1 MKIKKTMDE
10 LKDLWL
16 FSKSPKLC
24 LLLLCTTAATQ
35 DTQAASM
42 AKQLRRFMEG
52 RFMHEPAPSDAVE
65 AERRMHESAPLP
77 AKGVPFIALDTQ
89 TPSGVV
95 NYLFV
100 ATSYVGC
107 QDNKRQP

>member
-10 LKDLWL
+10 LKDLCL

-42 AKQLRRFMEG
+42 AKQLRAAFRHG
-52 RFMHEPAPSDAVE
+52 RTTD
-65 AERRMHESAPLP
+65 
-77 AKGVPFIALDTQ
+77 G
-89 TPSGVV
+89 
-95 NYLFV
+95 
-100 ATSYVGC
+100 
-107 QDNKRQP
+107 